1 MLMNDTQKRV
11 IALIEAQ
18 QKPFSEYSTVR
29 MVGEQL
35 KDIAWEDPACAE
47 LLEQDLQKPG
57 MKIADAEKK
66 IHARADE
73 LHGKAKGGSIAIPPA
88 EAERILRSFYG
99 LPERKH
105 GREAEKA
112 AAQSEPK
119 QTPNAGKI
127 IDLADFL

>member
-1 MLMNDTQKRV
+1 MNDIQIRV

-29 MVGEQL
+29 MVGEQI
-35 KDIAWEDPACAE
+35 KDIARAEPDSAE

-57 MKIADAEKK
+57 MKISDAERK

-99 LPERKH
+99 LPERKQ

-112 AAQSEPK
+112 AAQSEP
-119 QTPNAGKI
+119 QQIPNTGKI